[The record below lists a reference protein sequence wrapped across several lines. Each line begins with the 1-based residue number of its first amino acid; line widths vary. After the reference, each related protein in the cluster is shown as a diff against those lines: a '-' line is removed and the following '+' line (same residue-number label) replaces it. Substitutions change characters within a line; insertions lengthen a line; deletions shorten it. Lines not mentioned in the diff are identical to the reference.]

1 MTRDELEADLRT
13 LPDVRE
19 IEVVGNG
26 TLVATVISGSFEG
39 QDEAVRQ
46 RTVWDLLRGRH
57 PSHQIQNV
65 EFVFTRAPGDVDDA
79 HRKAILDELTQEAE
93 KHGLGY

>member
-19 IEVVGNG
+19 VQVVGNG
-26 TLVATVISGSFEG
+26 NLVATVVSGSFAG

-46 RTVWDLLRGRH
+46 KTVWSILRGRH
-57 PSHQIQNV
+57 DAHQLQNV
-65 EFVFTRAPGDVDDA
+65 EFIFTNAPGD
-79 HRKAILDELTQEAE
+79 E
-93 KHGLGY
+93 G

>member
-19 IEVVGNG
+19 VQIVGNG
-26 TLVATVISGSFEG
+26 NLVATVVSGSFEG

-46 RTVWDLLRGRH
+46 KTVWSILRGRH
-57 PSHQIQNV
+57 HAHQLQNV
-65 EFVFTRAPGDVDDA
+65 EFIFTSAPGDA
-79 HRKAILDELTQEAE
+79 R
-93 KHGLGY
+93 